1 MKRTTMRLLAAA
13 AALLLAAAAC
23 AEDAGA
29 LLARYK
35 AASGGARWDAVQAI
49 ASRGTLRAGGLS
61 GPIATLEDLRGGRH
75 ASRYTL
81 GRLEGADG
89 YDGRTAWEQD
99 PGGEVARLDGAEA
112 MARARTEA
120 WLTARAYWYPQR
132 GAARYGAV
140 TTREADGRR
149 YAVVEATPEGGAAV
163 ALWFDAASGLL
174 ARTTQKVG
182 QNVLTVR
189 YEDWRA
195 VDGVR
200 LPFRSVSDRGD
211 PRSRVEVALTQA
223 RLDPA
228 LHEADFA
235 MPQAPASRARIA
247 NAAAVTRVPFEL
259 VNNHIYVR
267 AEVDGKPVRLLV
279 DTGGFNLLTPA
290 AAKRL
295 GLAAEGKLLAQG
307 VGEKGGDVALAPA
320 RSLRVGDAVLERPV
334 MYVIDLGA
342 LGAVEGLDFDGLVG
356 FEMFS
361 RFGVRIDYAQ
371 RELVLSEPAKFA
383 PPAGARAIPFTL
395 EERIPVIAGTLDGTP
410 LRISVDTGSRASL
423 TFHGPFAR
431 AHGLAERYGAAP
443 ESVVGWGVGGPSYG
457 RPLRL
462 GTLDLGGIDVPGIAA
477 DIFTGTKGSFANPD
491 LDANLGGGVLKRFTV
506 AFDYAQRRMYLAPNA
521 DFARPDLYD
530 RSGLWLLGDG
540 AALRVGAVAPQS
552 AAARAGLRA
561 DDRLLAIDGVAVAT
575 RTLAAWRQRL
585 RELPAGTRLAV
596 RYARDG
602 RAAELTLTLAD
613 QIPPP
618 R

>member
-1 MKRTTMRLLAAA
+1 MNRTTIRILAAA
-13 AALLLAAAAC
+13 ASLLLAAAAW
-23 AEDAGA
+23 AEDAGT

-49 ASRGTLRAGGLS
+49 ASNGTLQAGGLS
-61 GPIATLEDLRGGRH
+61 GPITTLEDLRGGRH
-75 ASRYTL
+75 ASRYML
-81 GRLEGADG
+81 GSLKGADG

-99 PGGEVARLDGAEA
+99 PGGEVARLDGSEA

-120 WLTARAYWYPQR
+120 WLTARAYWYSQR

-140 TTREADGRR
+140 TTREADGHR
-149 YAVVEATPEGGAAV
+149 YAVVEVTPEGGAAV
-163 ALWFDAASGLL
+163 TLWFDTASGLL
-174 ARTTQKVG
+174 ARTTQRVD

-189 YEDWRA
+189 YEDWRT
-195 VDGVR
+195 VEGVR

-211 PRSRVEVALTQA
+211 PRSRVDVALTEA
-223 RLDPA
+223 HLDPV
-228 LHEADFA
+228 LHDADFA
-235 MPQAPASRARIA
+235 MPQAETSRARIA
-247 NAAAVTRVPFEL
+247 NAAGVARVPFEL
-259 VNNHIYVR
+259 INNHIYVH

-279 DTGGFNLLTPA
+279 DTGGFNVLTPA

-295 GLAAEGKLLAQG
+295 GLAGEGKLLAQG
-307 VGEKGGDVALAPA
+307 VGEKSADVALAPA
-320 RSLRVGDAVLERPV
+320 QSVRVGDAVLEKPV

-342 LGAVEGLDFDGLVG
+342 LDAVEGLDFDGLVG

-361 RFGVRIDYAQ
+361 RFGVQIDYAQ
-371 RELVLSEPAKFA
+371 HELVLSDPAKFA
-383 PPAGARAIPFTL
+383 PPAGAQAIPFTL
-395 EERIPVIAGTLDGTP
+395 DERIPVIAGTLDGTP
-410 LRISVDTGSRASL
+410 LRISIDTGSRASL

-431 AHGLAERYGAAP
+431 THGLAERYQAAP

-462 GTLDLGGIDVPGIAA
+462 GTLTLGGIDVPGIAA
-477 DIFTGTKGSFANPD
+477 DIFTGAKGSFASPD

-540 AALRVGAVAPQS
+540 DALKVGAVAPQS

-561 DDRLLAIDGVAVAT
+561 DDRLLAIGGTAVAT
-575 RTLAAWRQRL
+575 RTLAEWRQRL

-596 RYARDG
+596 RYVRGG
-602 RAAELTLTLAD
+602 RSAEVSLTLAD

>member
-1 MKRTTMRLLAAA
+1 MNRITMRILAGMAT
-13 AALLLAAAAC
+13 LLLAAAAS
-23 AEDAGA
+23 AEDAGT

-49 ASRGTLRAGGLS
+49 AGRGTLQAGGLS
-61 GPIATLEDLRGGRH
+61 GPIATLEDLHGGRH
-75 ASRYTL
+75 ANRYAL
-81 GRLEGADG
+81 GNLDGADG

-99 PGGEVARLDGAEA
+99 PGGEVARLDGSEA
-112 MARARTEA
+112 RARARTEA

-132 GAARYGAV
+132 GAARYGTVA
-140 TTREADGRR
+140 TREADGRR
-149 YAVVEATPEGGAAV
+149 YAVVEATPQDGAAV
-163 ALWFDAASGLL
+163 ELWFDTASGLL
-174 ARTTQKVG
+174 ARTTQRVG

-211 PRSRVEVALTQA
+211 PRSRVEVALTEA
-223 RLDPA
+223 HLDPA
-228 LHEADFA
+228 LRDADFA

-247 NAAAVTRVPFEL
+247 NAGGVTRVPFEL
-259 VNNHIYVR
+259 VNNHIYVH

-295 GLAAEGKLLAQG
+295 GLAGVGKLLAQG
-307 VGEKGGDVALAPA
+307 VGEKGADVALAPA
-320 RSLRVGDAVLERPV
+320 QSVRVGDAVLEKPV
-334 MYVIDLGA
+334 MYVIDLGD
-342 LGAVEGLDFDGLVG
+342 LDAVEGLDFDGLVG

-361 RFGVRIDYAQ
+361 RFGVQIDYA
-371 RELVLSEPAKFA
+371 RHELVLSDPAKFA
-383 PPAGARAIPFTL
+383 PPAGAQAIPFTL
-395 EERIPVIAGTLDGTP
+395 DERIPVIAGTLDGTP
-410 LRISVDTGSRASL
+410 LRVSIDTGSRASL

-457 RPLRL
+457 RALRL
-462 GTLDLGGIDVPGIAA
+462 GTLTLGGIDVPGIAA
-477 DIFTGTKGSFANPD
+477 DIFTGSKGSFANPE

-540 AALRVGAVAPQS
+540 DALKVGAVAPQS

-561 DDRLLAIDGVAVAT
+561 DDRLLAIDGAAVVT
-575 RTLAAWRQRL
+575 RTLAGWRQRL
-585 RELPAGTRLAV
+585 RELPAGTRLTV

-602 RAAELTLTLAD
+602 RSAVVSLTLAD
-613 QIPPP
+613 RIPPP